1 MEPTGSLKDMTFIN
15 DIPEINTVTL
25 RFNDTLNIGYKDT
38 LSNLWENLWITFDL
52 LLEDSRCAIDA
63 VCTWEGNECLSFEV
77 CKNKHNYS
85 ILLNTNNAFNIDTII
100 SNYRISLIEVLPIKY
115 SDSLYTPDDYVARI
129 SVIKQF

>member
-63 VCTWEGNECLSFEV
+63 VCTWEGNACLSFEV